1 MMLKV
6 PIAKRMLQQH
16 VQPAQELLK
25 NLVSLQCYLFLPV
38 FSLAGY
44 FYVSKSLLQFWS
56 GGLRIFVGN

>member
-6 PIAKRMLQQH
+6 PIAKRMLHQH
-16 VQPAQELLK
+16 VQPVQELLK

-44 FYVSKSLLQFWS
+44 FYVSKSLLQFC
-56 GGLRIFVGN
+56 RVV